1 MKFLIDRL
9 LVVFLIVLS
18 TNSWSQNKWEEID
31 AIYQESLKKI
41 LREPAVG
48 FKNAEEIIIISEE
61 SKYENGILLV
71 NSLKAFAHFQ
81 LNQLDSS
88 VFLLLETIPKLERQ
102 FPNSFYTAIAKNY
115 LGRTYS
121 RLNNLTKA
129 ETAFKES
136 SQIFM
141 AIDST
146 SYYCMA
152 LNNYGTILG
161 TKGDHAGALNTF
173 LSVVKL
179 STKHEVALNFKSS
192 ALSNISYIYQLEQQ
206 NEKALEYA
214 LQGLDID
221 KQINNPRAIAESY
234 NIIGT
239 IYLNQSKLDSALNYY
254 DKALGVGS
262 SDNRRLQS
270 IRNSAKANSS
280 KVYAQRGDLRRAIE
294 ILRKTNT
301 KEYASEKIYLQMA
314 DYYKQLFE
322 LDSAIVYAKQS
333 LAIAA
338 DQKIKLGVRDAAKV
352 LQDIYTEL
360 NDFESANHFLN
371 LHYAYKDSVHNES
384 SERRFTELRIELA
397 VLEKQQQID
406 TLKQKEA
413 INKLRNRNLIIG
425 FVTILFVIFI
435 LFFFYRWRQVQKEK
449 LMKQELELNN
459 KHLSN
464 HTLNMVHKN
473 NAFAEIEE
481 EVRKMNKSDTPN
493 YQRIFNIINRNRA
506 EEKDWENFELYFGKV
521 HKDFEKRIRSQFP
534 TLSIGDFR
542 LATLV
547 KMNLTNAEIASILFI
562 ESKSVRMS
570 KYRLKKKLGL
580 GEKEDL
586 LQFLATF

>member
-1 MKFLIDRL
+1 MRYLANCLLAIFLFFNI
-9 LVVFLIVLS
+9 S
-18 TNSWSQNKWEEID
+18 AWSQSQWEEID
-31 AIYQESLKKI
+31 GIYQKTLRKV
-41 LREPAVG
+41 LREPVVG
-48 FKNAEEIIIISEE
+48 FKNAKEIITISKE
-61 SKYENGILLV
+61 SKHEKGIFLAK
-71 NSLKAFAHFQ
+71 SLQAFAHFQ
-81 LNQLDSS
+81 INQLDSS
-88 VFLLLETIPKLERQ
+88 VFLLLETIPELERY

-121 RLNNLTKA
+121 RINNLAKA

-136 SQIFM
+136 SEIFM
-141 AIDST
+141 GIDSI
-146 SYYCMA
+146 SYYCMV

-161 TKGDHAGALNTF
+161 TKGDHSGALNTF

-179 STKHEVALNFKSS
+179 STEHAVALNFKSS

-206 NEKALEYA
+206 NNKALEYA

-221 KQINNPRAIAESY
+221 KKINNPRAIAESY

-239 IYLNQSKLDSALNYY
+239 IYLNQNKLDSALNYY
-254 DKALGVGS
+254 NKALGIES

-270 IRNSAKANSS
+270 IQNSAKVNIA
-280 KVYAQRGDLRRAIE
+280 KVYAERGDLKRAIE
-294 ILRKTNT
+294 ILRNTNT
-301 KEYASEKIYLQMA
+301 KEYASEKIYLQLA

-333 LAIAA
+333 LAIAT
-338 DQKIKLGVRDAAKV
+338 DQKIKPGVRDAAKV

-360 NDFESANHFLN
+360 NDFELANHFLN

-384 SERRFTELRIELA
+384 SEKRFTDLRIELA

-406 TLKQKEA
+406 ALKQREA

-425 FVTILFVIFI
+425 LVTILFVIII
-435 LFFFYRWRQVQKEK
+435 LFFLYRWKQAQKEK
-449 LMKQELELNN
+449 LLKQELELNN

-481 EVRKMNKSDTPN
+481 EVRQMKKNEKPN
-493 YQRIFNIINRNRA
+493 YQRILNIVNRNRA

-521 HKDFEKRIRSQFP
+521 HKDFEIRIKSKFP

-547 KMNLTNAEIASILFI
+547 KMNLTNTEIASILFI

-580 GEKEDL
+580 GEKDDL